1 MLVALVD
8 LPRPCAESYCDFM
21 LLYRGA
27 SRRHLLVY
35 EKHRDFLSAPRSF
48 VVLTLHCDA
57 AALMLAADTQYPDVE
72 YDEQGEMLEVGFF
85 RVTDSEYAGDDQ
97 QHLLLSFPGERIEA
111 LAEDLEMTADVVA
124 VSAQAALLQY
134 MASE

>member
-1 MLVALVD
+1 
-8 LPRPCAESYCDFM
+8 
-21 LLYRGA
+21 
-27 SRRHLLVY
+27 
-35 EKHRDFLSAPRSF
+35 
-48 VVLTLHCDA
+48 
-57 AALMLAADTQYPDVE
+57 MLAADTLYADVE

-111 LAEDLEMTADVVA
+111 LAEGLEMTAEVVA

-134 MASE
+134 MAGE